1 MTPFSFEELQ
11 KILELKP
18 DEIDIDLLIFNSALF
33 YVENLLGYQLADKNY
48 NELQTVKDC
57 MVYTEQSNI
66 TEMINI
72 IDMTTKLRVPHC
84 VIDGRRILFIDT
96 KLEGHVVFLNYNSGF
111 LPETFPAD
119 LKEAIIKIFLL
130 KKKDF
135 IKHVNHEDDSAFE
148 IPQDIQSVISLY
160 RKKMLM
166 KSFETAYNELEYLF
180 IHKVPEYIEKINK
193 EYNDGIIL
201 KEFSNKKLNEE
212 CLKHPGFKFLIENAE
227 YDEKDRIIE
236 NTIFDVSF
244 EIKLTPDTERKIN
257 IFWRYIEVIRRMI
270 DETES
275 EWLYQITEIKENTL
289 FIRVKDY

>member
-1 MTPFSFEELQ
+1 MQPFPFEELQ

-18 DEIDIDLLIFNSALF
+18 DEIDIDLLIFNSTLF

-72 IDMTTKLRVPHC
+72 IDMTTKLRVLHC

-96 KLEGHVVFLNYNSGF
+96 KLEGNVVFLNYNSGF

-148 IPQDIQSVISLY
+148 IHKDIQSVISLY
-160 RKKMLM
+160 RKK
-166 KSFETAYNELEYLF
+166 
-180 IHKVPEYIEKINK
+180 
-193 EYNDGIIL
+193 
-201 KEFSNKKLNEE
+201 
-212 CLKHPGFKFLIENAE
+212 CL
-227 YDEKDRIIE
+227 
-236 NTIFDVSF
+236 
-244 EIKLTPDTERKIN
+244 
-257 IFWRYIEVIRRMI
+257 
-270 DETES
+270 
-275 EWLYQITEIKENTL
+275 
-289 FIRVKDY
+289 

>member
-18 DEIDIDLLIFNSALF
+18 DEIDTDLLIFNSTLF

-84 VIDGRRILFIDT
+84 VIDGHRILFIDT

-148 IPQDIQSVISLY
+148 IHKDIQSVISLY
-160 RKKMLM
+160 RKK
-166 KSFETAYNELEYLF
+166 
-180 IHKVPEYIEKINK
+180 
-193 EYNDGIIL
+193 
-201 KEFSNKKLNEE
+201 
-212 CLKHPGFKFLIENAE
+212 CL
-227 YDEKDRIIE
+227 
-236 NTIFDVSF
+236 
-244 EIKLTPDTERKIN
+244 
-257 IFWRYIEVIRRMI
+257 
-270 DETES
+270 
-275 EWLYQITEIKENTL
+275 
-289 FIRVKDY
+289 